1 MTDPKTRWDK
11 IQAWFKNNPIGV
23 IILLLLAI
31 VGAIATS
38 VRLSD
43 VNRRQTVARGYLT
56 AFAETVIRQN

>member
-31 VGAIATS
+31 VGAIATGLES
-38 VRLSD
+38 GSKILDKLRS
-43 VNRRQTVARGYLT
+43 
-56 AFAETVIRQN
+56 